1 MIHLFFR
8 RRVLKNIRVIVFC
21 DEREHIVY
29 SSQLYRCRLDDSVVP
44 DFEHLLSDAAAD
56 EGEDPSKPPSFEHE
70 WTTNEVKYTMRSF
83 KLA

>member
-1 MIHLFFR
+1 M
-8 RRVLKNIRVIVFC
+8 VFC

-44 DFEHLLSDAAAD
+44 DFEHLISDDAAD

-70 WTTNEVKYTMRSF
+70 WATNEVKFTMLHSYF
-83 KLA
+83 Y